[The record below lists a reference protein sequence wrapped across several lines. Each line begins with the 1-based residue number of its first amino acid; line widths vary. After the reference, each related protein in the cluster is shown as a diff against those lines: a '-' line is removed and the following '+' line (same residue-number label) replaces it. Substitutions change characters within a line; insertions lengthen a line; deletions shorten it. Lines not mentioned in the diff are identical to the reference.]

1 MKASIKLLVVSL
13 LFAGFLTI
21 SKNSVAAI
29 NDPCRQ
35 ACDDQYASCLVAPH
49 EQYDM
54 CTLMQKMIIR
64 TVLQRHMMPAVNVT
78 TIVVL
83 VAVKLFVI
91 NFATML

>member
-1 MKASIKLLVVSL
+1 
-13 LFAGFLTI
+13 
-21 SKNSVAAI
+21 
-29 NDPCRQ
+29 
-35 ACDDQYASCLVAPH
+35 
-49 EQYDM
+49 
-54 CTLMQKMIIR
+54 MQKMIIR